1 MDGGPHEGSRFPS
14 LVHLARFDLVPLVK
28 QHTVILPTGQDASC
42 Q

>member
-28 QHTVILPTGQDASC
+28 HGKTT
-42 Q
+42 